1 MLKAIIRRLLMLW
14 RIIVAGTRNFFRN
27 AWLSVA
33 ATTVMVITLTIIL
46 GAVVFNMALG
56 DTLDRVTESIDIAIF
71 LEDEA
76 PMSTVVQLQQDLEDL
91 ENVTEVYYVSKE
103 EALRRYRLDNI
114 DNPDI
119 LDAVT
124 EGSNPLPTSLEIQ
137 VQDLQLIDEI
147 IMLTQESNYI
157 PIIEDTS
164 LGDDRRRTIERIADT
179 RQFLITS
186 GIVASLIFAGVSVLI
201 IFNTIRMAIFARG
214 DEISIMR
221 LVGATNGFIRGPFL
235 FEAILDGL
243 LAATISLGLIYAL
256 LNRGATR
263 IVNDFIS
270 FDGTIAFF
278 SEQWPLVVLAT
289 LAAGALIGVI
299 SSMMAMVRYLKL

>member
-1 MLKAIIRRLLMLW
+1 MFW
-14 RIIVAGTRNFFRN
+14 RVITSGTRNFFRN

-33 ATTVMVITLTIIL
+33 ATTVMVITLTIML
-46 GAVVFNMALG
+46 AAVAFNMALG

-71 LEDEA
+71 LNDDA
-76 PMSTVVQLQQDLEDL
+76 PMYIVSQLQHDLEQLD
-91 ENVTEVYYVSKE
+91 NVTGVQYISKDD
-103 EALRRYRLDNI
+103 ALRRYRLDNI
-114 DNPDI
+114 DNPDV

-124 EGSNPLPTSLEIQ
+124 EDGNPLPTSLEIQ

-147 IMLTQESNYI
+147 IILTQENQYLA
-157 PIIEDTS
+157 IIEDTS
-164 LGDDRRRTIERIADT
+164 LGEDRRRTIERIADT

-186 GIVASLIFAGVSVLI
+186 GIAASLIFASVSVLI

-243 LAATISLGLIYAL
+243 IAAGISLGLVYAL
-256 LNRGATR
+256 LFRGATR
-263 IVNDFIS
+263 IVNDFII
-270 FDGTIAFF
+270 FEGTITFF
-278 SEQWPLVVLAT
+278 TEQWLLVVLAT